1 MNTRF
6 VDANV
11 FIRYLTNDDPAK
23 AASVERLLDQ
33 AANGEVK
40 LVTTEMVLAEIV
52 WVLESYYGRTREQI
66 AALVNGVLATPE
78 LTVLNGQLIGEA
90 VGLYENGRMD
100 FIDAY
105 LLARMAE
112 QGIDEIY
119 SYDKKHLSKIPG
131 VRRLEP

>member
-1 MNTRF
+1 LNARF

-11 FIRYLTNDDPAK
+11 FLRYLTNDDPAK

-33 AANGEVK
+33 AANGDIR

-66 AALVNGVLATPE
+66 ATLVKGVLATPE
-78 LTVLNGQLIGEA
+78 LTVLNGHLIGET
-90 VGLYENGRMD
+90 VELYENGRLD

-131 VRRLEP
+131 VTRLEP

>member
-1 MNTRF
+1 MKARF
-6 VDANV
+6 IDTNL

-23 AASVERLLDQ
+23 ASHVERLLDQ
-33 AANGEVK
+33 AASGELR

-52 WVLESYYGRTREQI
+52 WVLESFYSYPRDRI
-66 AALVNGVLATPE
+66 ALLLRAILATPE
-78 LTVLNGQLIGEA
+78 LTVLNGHLVGEA
-90 VGLYENGRMD
+90 VDQYETGTMD

-105 LLARMAE
+105 ILARMAE

-131 VRRLEP
+131 VTRLEP

>member
-1 MNTRF
+1 MKVRF

-33 AANGEVK
+33 AATGQVG

-52 WVLESYYGRTREQI
+52 WVLESYYSMTRDVVAPMI
-66 AALVNGVLATPE
+66 RGILATPE
-78 LTVLNGQLIGEA
+78 LSVLNGQLVHEA
-90 VGLYENGRMD
+90 VELYENGRMD

-105 LLARMAE
+105 ILARMAE

-119 SYDKKHLSKIPG
+119 SYDKKHLSKISG
-131 VRRLEP
+131 VTRLEP

>member
-1 MNTRF
+1 VKVRF

-23 AASVERLLDQ
+23 AANVERLLDQ
-33 AANGEVK
+33 AANDQVG

-52 WVLESYYGRTREQI
+52 WVLESYYGRTREQT
-66 AALVNGVLATPE
+66 AVLVKAVLATPE
-78 LTVLNGQLIGEA
+78 LTVLNGQLVRDA
-90 VGLYENGRMD
+90 VELYEDGRMD

-105 LLARMAE
+105 ILARMAE

-119 SYDKKHLSKIPG
+119 SYDKKHLSRIPG
-131 VRRLEP
+131 VTRLEP

>member
-1 MNTRF
+1 VKVRF

-33 AANGEVK
+33 AATGQVG

-52 WVLESYYGRTREQI
+52 WVLESYYSMTRDVVAPMI
-66 AALVNGVLATPE
+66 RGILATPE
-78 LTVLNGQLIGEA
+78 LSVLNGQLVHEA
-90 VGLYENGRMD
+90 VELYENGRMD

-105 LLARMAE
+105 ILARMAE

-119 SYDKKHLSKIPG
+119 SYDKKHLSKISG
-131 VRRLEP
+131 VTRLEP

>member
-1 MNTRF
+1 MNARF

-11 FIRYLTNDDPAK
+11 FLRYLTNDDPAK

-33 AANGEVK
+33 AANGDIR

-52 WVLESYYGRTREQI
+52 WVLESYYDRTREQI
-66 AALVNGVLATPE
+66 AALVKGMLATSE
-78 LTVLNGQLIGEA
+78 LTVLNGHLIGDA
-90 VGLYENGRMD
+90 VGLYENGRLD

-131 VRRLEP
+131 VTRLEP